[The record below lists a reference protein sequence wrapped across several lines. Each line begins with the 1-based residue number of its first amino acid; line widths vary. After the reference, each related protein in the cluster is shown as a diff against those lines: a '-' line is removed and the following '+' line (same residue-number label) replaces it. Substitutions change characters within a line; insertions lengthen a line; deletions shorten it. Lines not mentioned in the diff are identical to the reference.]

1 MFHEKLAEQLM
12 AHSSSSK
19 HTSPVDG
26 FGVRTNLASHV
37 TTSREGC
44 GGIHV
49 VIS

>member
-12 AHSSSSK
+12 AHPFSSE

-37 TTSREGC
+37 A
-44 GGIHV
+44 IA
-49 VIS
+49 